1 MLSPAKALQ
10 AGKMLTLA
18 EVVDGAEGLVL
29 ADLARSIA
37 AKPDAPAIS
46 LLVVCRDGQRMQA
59 LARALGFF
67 GPDLE
72 IMEFPAWD
80 CLPYD
85 RVSPNASVVAQRMT
99 TLSRLVRLK
108 G

>member
-1 MLSPAKALQ
+1 MNVMSVSPSNFLQ
-10 AGKMLTLA
+10 PGKVLTLA
-18 EVVDGAEGLVL
+18 QVADGAEGLVL

-46 LLVVCRDGQRMQA
+46 LMVICRDGQRMQA
-59 LARALGFF
+59 LSRALSFF

-85 RVSPNASVVAQRMT
+85 RVSPHAGVVAQ
-99 TLSRLVRLK
+99 
-108 G
+108 